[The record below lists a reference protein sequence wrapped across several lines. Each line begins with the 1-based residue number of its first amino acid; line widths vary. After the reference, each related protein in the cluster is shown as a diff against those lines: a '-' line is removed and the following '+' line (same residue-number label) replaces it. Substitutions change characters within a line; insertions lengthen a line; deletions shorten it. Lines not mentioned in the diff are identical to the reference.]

1 MMYYNSYFLD
11 TRYVIFQ
18 KGPFYPSCNKN
29 DSIPNTGMGSC
40 EFMKQLKHNSVQM
53 ANEPQLES
61 WQN

>member
-29 DSIPNTGMGSC
+29 DSIPKGSPS
-40 EFMKQLKHNSVQM
+40 LKVAGSIW
-53 ANEPQLES
+53 ALPK
-61 WQN
+61 